1 MEVMFIPDSDK
12 ALNHL
17 YRVTK
22 PGGECFIATWHRLEH
37 FEIAERLIRRLRPDQ
52 GPLKLWQVPWD
63 DPEYLKAQL
72 AKAGFRDCVVETKL
86 EYILYP
92 GKEDLE
98 FGAEM
103 VPKLYAKLVTLKDG
117 EVEKWNRLWREE
129 LQRESYSKEG
139 ARMKMW
145 ANIARGS
152 K

>member
-22 PGGECFIATWHRLEH
+22 PGGKCFIATWHRLEH

-86 EYILYP
+86 EYNLGTISAP
-92 GKEDLE
+92 NFIPWEGG
-98 FGAEM
+98 FG
-103 VPKLYAKLVTLKDG
+103 V
-117 EVEKWNRLWREE
+117 WR
-129 LQRESYSKEG
+129 
-139 ARMKMW
+139 
-145 ANIARGS
+145 
-152 K
+152 